1 MINTTTKSL
10 ILFTL
15 TSSLAIA
22 LSGCGNGTISPKS
35 SSVAGSSDGAGS
47 EISTSVVSGAVSGG
61 SSSNV
66 ASNFPNKAAPHFNF
80 LSLISEAQAATWSC
94 TSAGFTTTYTGPGA
108 YSYAPLSCSV
118 TYGNGATVSAT
129 WSGGDWAFAYV
140 ASCGPSTGTK
150 AGFIPDNQTNGCA
163 ITRSSPTGGLTRTI
177 KGMNDYAYGVVHD
190 TTGTN
195 TGYNS
200 SVVPT
205 TDAGVILTC
214 TAANCASRS
223 LVVSGSHLKGTFT
236 VPGGTPTTFWD
247 HTISTPA
254 PGMTVV
260 GTGINKVVNGTVIVQ
275 HNLAKF
281 TTTSTFNNV
290 GYGDANCCFPT
301 SGSVTTVFSGSANDT
316 KTETMAFGANCGETT
331 FTPPSGTLTRI
342 TLTHCI

>member
-1 MINTTTKSL
+1 MMNKTLVLFILTTS
-10 ILFTL
+10 
-15 TSSLAIA
+15 IA
-22 LSGCGNGTISPKS
+22 ACLSGCGNGTISPKS
-35 SSVAGSSDGAGS
+35 SSVPGSSDGAGS
-47 EISTSVVSGAVSGG
+47 EVATSVVSGAVSGG
-61 SSSNV
+61 SSSNI
-66 ASNFPNKAAPHFNF
+66 AANFPNKVEPHSHFF
-80 LSLISEAQAATWSC
+80 DGFLISEAQAATWSC
-94 TSAGFTTTYTGPGA
+94 TAAGFTAMYTGPGA

-118 TYGNGATVSAT
+118 TYGTGATVSAT
-129 WSGGDWAFAYV
+129 WSGGDWAFAYA

-150 AGFIPDNQTNGCA
+150 AGFIPDNQTSGCA
-163 ITRSSPTGGLTRTI
+163 ITRTSPTGGLTRTI
-177 KGMNDYAYGVVHD
+177 TGVNNFQYGVSHD

-214 TAANCASRS
+214 TAANCTSRS
-223 LVVSGSHLKGTFT
+223 LVVSGSHLKGTLT
-236 VPGGTPTTFWD
+236 TPGGSPATFWD

-254 PGMTVV
+254 SGMTVV
-260 GTGINKVVNGTVIVQ
+260 GTGINKVVNGSIVVQ

-301 SGSVTTVFSGSANDT
+301 SGTVTTVFSGSANDT

-331 FTPPSGTLTRI
+331 FTQPSGTVARI